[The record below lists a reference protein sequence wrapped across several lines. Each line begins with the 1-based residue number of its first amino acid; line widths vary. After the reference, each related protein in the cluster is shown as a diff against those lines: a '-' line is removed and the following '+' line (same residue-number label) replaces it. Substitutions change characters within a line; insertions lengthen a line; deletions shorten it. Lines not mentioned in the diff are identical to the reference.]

1 MLTTDNTAL
10 VLVDVQGKLAQLMPE
25 RETLYTN
32 LQIMVSGA
40 KLLELPVFWVEQNP
54 QKLGATIPELAALLC
69 DQQPFSKMAF
79 SCAGADGFLAALR
92 DSGRKQLLVVGIEAH
107 VCVYHTVLDLLAQ
120 GYQVEIV
127 EDAIGSRVASNK
139 QVAVR
144 RLCAS
149 GASLTSTEM
158 ALFELLGS
166 AEHPAFRQVQALLR

>member
-1 MLTTDNTAL
+1 MLTADNTAV
-10 VLVDVQGKLAQLMPE
+10 VLVDVQGKLAQMMPE
-25 RETLYTN
+25 RETLFAN

-40 KLLELPVFWVEQNP
+40 SVLDLPVFWVEQNP
-54 QKLGATIPELAALLC
+54 QKLGGTIAELAALLS
-69 DQQPFSKMAF
+69 DQRPFTKMTF
-79 SCAGADGFLAALR
+79 SCAGAEGFSAALH
-92 DSGRKQLLVVGIEAH
+92 DAGRKQLLVMGIEAH

-120 GYQVEIV
+120 GYEVEIV